1 MIASTFGAAKIRWT
15 LLAGLVAL
23 LAAGRAQ
30 AQTTT
35 CQTDLDCPGTG
46 CGSQVC
52 YKSSGGSMCVEPNTV
67 GASGAGDGWCASPDG
82 GAPVDTNCKCHAQ
95 GATCDGFSCSFTIPP
110 DGGTTGTGGTGGT
123 GGSGTGG
130 TGGSAKGGS
139 SGGAAAGTSGGSGSG
154 GGGCSVAGTPSVF
167 GSAAG
172 LLLAA
177 VSVRLRRRR
186 ARRRA

>member
-1 MIASTFGAAKIRWT
+1 MIASRFGAAKIRWT
-15 LLAGLVAL
+15 VLAGLVAL

-46 CGSQVC
+46 CGGQVC

-67 GASGAGDGWCASPDG
+67 GSSGAGDGWCASPDG

-95 GATCDGFSCSFTIPP
+95 GAFCDGFSCSATIPT
-110 DGGTTGTGGTGGT
+110 DGGTTGT

-130 TGGSAKGGS
+130 TGGSGTGGSARGGS
-139 SGGAAAGTSGGSGSG
+139 SGGAAAGTSGGSGGG
-154 GGGCSVAGTPSVF
+154 GGGCSVAGAPSVF
-167 GSAAG
+167 GSAGAA

-177 VSVRLRRRR
+177 ASVRMRRRR
-186 ARRRA
+186 SRRRV

>member
-30 AQTTT
+30 AQTIT

-67 GASGAGDGWCASPDG
+67 GVSGAGDGWCASPDG
-82 GAPVDTNCKCHAQ
+82 GAMVDTNCKCHAQ
-95 GATCDGFSCSFTIPP
+95 GAICDGFSCSFTIPP
-110 DGGTTGTGGTGGT
+110 DGGTTGTGGTGGGGGSGKGGSTGT

-130 TGGSAKGGS
+130 
-139 SGGAAAGTSGGSGSG
+139 SGGAAAGTSGGSGGG
-154 GGGCSVAGTPSVF
+154 GGGCSLAGAPSAF
-167 GSAAG
+167 GSTGAA

-177 VSVRLRRRR
+177 LLMRRRSRRR
-186 ARRRA
+186 A